1 MARQSASSVAA
12 PRAARR
18 QDCVRQMEPETDP
31 GSDPQAGAGAQGPGN
46 GLASRLSHIP
56 VKTCPGPGKQRKAP
70 QRPWALPIALQN
82 TS

>member
-56 VKTCPGPGKQRKAP
+56 V
-70 QRPWALPIALQN
+70 
-82 TS
+82 